1 MISPSRWGTQAPRRN
16 GGSGLIL
23 LPVIL
28 LVACLFLV
36 DAPLQAQVVRGHSAD
51 RVDAV
56 FEEWDRTHRPGAA
69 VVVLRDGEIL
79 HMDGYGMAD
88 LEQGVPI
95 TPSTVFDIASVSKHF
110 TGWAVAGLEAQGRLS
125 VDDPIDRY
133 LPEIPTFD
141 ETITVWHLLHHTSG
155 IRDWVEL
162 FAVAGW
168 SFDDVITVPDV
179 ITLARH
185 QQALNFRPGTAYAY
199 SNTAYNLL
207 AEIVARVSGTSFRAY
222 MEENAF
228 RPLGMR
234 STHVHDVY
242 NEPVPQRARSY
253 APLEEDEEAWELWV
267 NNTSAVGSSSVFTT
281 VADMA
286 RWMENLDPGEVGG
299 RERLELMLQP
309 TVLEDGDT
317 VSYGYGLSL
326 GEHRGLKTVSHGGG
340 WRGYRTHLLR
350 FPEEG
355 LSVAVF
361 ANFSTFPSFETA
373 ARVAEVY
380 LEDQMAP
387 RVTEED
393 EDEDV
398 GSSTFFEDGDTTAVP
413 ISADALTAYEG
424 RYFSEELGTF
434 YTMERDGEQLVARH
448 RINEDRT
455 TTHLGDDT
463 FVMPGVRGEQTL
475 RFTRD
480 GEGHVT
486 GYTLEGRRF
495 KGILFRK
502 MPE

>member
-1 MISPSRWGTQAPRRN
+1 MTSRVGRSPRPSVIVAAAAALGVAWAVASPAMAQTVRDSRSAE
-16 GGSGLIL
+16 
-23 LPVIL
+23 
-28 LVACLFLV
+28 V
-36 DAPLQAQVVRGHSAD
+36 DQVFSQ
-51 RVDAV
+51 
-56 FEEWDRTHRPGAA
+56 WDRTHRPGAA

-88 LEQGVPI
+88 LDQGVPI

-125 VDDPIDRY
+125 VDDPIDQY
-133 LPEIPTFD
+133 LPEIPTFG

-168 SFDDVITVPDV
+168 RFDDAITVPDV

-185 QQALNFRPGTAYAY
+185 QEALNFRPGTAYAY

-207 AEIVARVSGTSFRAY
+207 AEIVARVSGTSFREY
-222 MEENAF
+222 MEEHAF
-228 RPLGMR
+228 RPLGMS
-234 STHVHDVY
+234 STHVHDTY
-242 NEPVPQRARSY
+242 NEQVPNRARSY
-253 APLEEDEEAWELWV
+253 APVEVEEGEEAWELWV

-281 VADMA
+281 VSDMA
-286 RWMENLDPGEVGG
+286 RWMDNLDRGAVGG
-299 RERLELMLQP
+299 RERLELMRQP
-309 TVLEDGDT
+309 TVLENGDT

-326 GEHRGLKTVSHGGG
+326 GEHRGLRTVSHGGG

-380 LEDQMAP
+380 LADRMAP
-387 RVTEED
+387 PATEED
-393 EDEDV
+393 EDT
-398 GSSTFFEDGDTTAVP
+398 GSSTFFEERDTAAVP

-434 YTMERDGEQLVARH
+434 YTMEREGDRLMARH
-448 RINEDRT
+448 RINEDQA
-455 TTHLGDDT
+455 TTHMGDDT

-475 RFTRD
+475 RFIRD
-480 GEGHVT
+480 GGEVT

-495 KGILFRK
+495 KGIVFRK